1 MAVCTL
7 LVFARAPVAGQVKTR
22 LFRADPATAVAAL
35 GRMLD
40 ADDAAR
46 LHAAFVDDVLCKGA
60 SAGFSRRVLY
70 AADRE
75 EHPALTELARVH
87 GYERQVQ
94 RGVDLGARMATAIAD
109 QLGVPQASVG
119 DEGSASSSVV
129 LIGTDSPTLPVAYL
143 REAATALGQGM
154 DVVLGPAC
162 DGGYY
167 LIGMRRPLPDLFP
180 TDMPWGTAEV
190 LPRTLSILRMLA
202 KQGLRCHLLPFFND
216 CDTPSDLRLLR
227 DQLALAAQRD
237 ALWHGDPAQAIHAD
251 ATAAVLRQLSL
262 L

>member
-1 MAVCTL
+1 MAGCTL
-7 LVFARAPVAGQVKTR
+7 LVFARAPVPGAVKTR
-22 LFRADPATAVAAL
+22 LFRADPSTALAAL
-35 GRMLD
+35 GRTLD

-70 AADRE
+70 AADCE
-75 EHPALTELARVH
+75 EHPVLTELARVH
-87 GYERQVQ
+87 GYDRQVQ
-94 RGVDLGARMATAIAD
+94 RGPDLGARMATAIAD
-109 QLGVPQASVG
+109 QLGVPQASAG
-119 DEGSASSSVV
+119 DEGFALSPVV

-143 REAATALGQGM
+143 REAAAALDRGI

-167 LIGMRRPLPDLFP
+167 LIGMRSRLTALFP

-190 LPRTLSILRMLA
+190 LPRTLSILHTLA

-237 ALWHGDPAQAIHAD
+237 TLWHGDPAQAIHAD
-251 ATAAVLRQLSL
+251 ATAAVLRQLGL